1 MKQPENSSNK
11 FGILKFTRL
20 AGIILG
26 LIIVHFLTINA
37 NAQLVASRPGPYNS
51 RINYGS
57 SREAGLRAENDS
69 YEDYRQ
75 RVSLYASAKRIRIDE
90 EWHECYRHAQN
101 AAQSKVC
108 SDTSQHDRGDLEMD
122 ITKLNNAAYIEHQR
136 RVYLITKYWNDR
148 R

>member
-1 MKQPENSSNK
+1 MKQTENSTNK

-20 AGIILG
+20 AGTILG
-26 LIIVHFLTINA
+26 LMIVHFLTINA
-37 NAQLVASRPGPYNS
+37 NAQLVAASPGPYNS
-51 RINYGS
+51 RIVYGN
-57 SREAGLRAENDS
+57 SRQEGMQAEQRSFD
-69 YEDYRQ
+69 DYQ
-75 RVSLYASAKRIRIDE
+75 KRVSLYASAKRIRIDE

-108 SDTSQHDRGDLEMD
+108 SDTSQRDRGDLEMD
-122 ITKLNNAAYIEHQR
+122 IRRIEDAAYIEHQR